1 MYHRAM
7 FDKLKGLVN
16 TPRRA
21 LAVAAA
27 LFLANAAADHVS
39 TKDVSF
45 APFYLLPVTLV
56 AWRLGLR
63 WGLGTALAAAATWLA
78 EDFLIPGRVYAHPG
92 IPYWNALIEL
102 FTFAGAALLVTKLR
116 QLLERAKAE
125 SALKSGMIHAVS
137 HEFNNAL
144 TSVNTALYLLRE
156 MDTSG
161 DELRQRLYSSMTSAQ
176 NKLKLY
182 VKNILNEARME
193 EGKFKLQK
201 QPLLL
206 RELVAEAAESVEELV
221 RQKKIRLEVLLPEQ
235 PLAVDADKEAMAL
248 VISNLLGNAV
258 KYTPSGG
265 AITAQI
271 AVAGARGERVLFSVE
286 DTGPGISLDDL
297 KKITSGFYRTV
308 EGKVAAE
315 GFGLGLKIS
324 NDLLALHGSR
334 LQIASERGRGSN
346 FFFELDLLR
355 AGPPAQDGGK

>member
-1 MYHRAM
+1 MLERFKHFADTRRKA
-7 FDKLKGLVN
+7 LGLSLAAFAVI
-16 TPRRA
+16 
-21 LAVAAA
+21 AVA
-27 LFLANAAADHVS
+27 DHFIS
-39 TKDVSF
+39 YQVSF
-45 APFYLLPVTLV
+45 ASFYLLPIMLLT
-56 AWRLGLR
+56 WRLDLR
-63 WGLGTALAAAATWLA
+63 WGLGASVSGALLWLA
-78 EDFLIPGRVYAHPG
+78 DDYFTIEHAYSHPA
-92 IPYWNALIEL
+92 IPYWNAGIHLM
-102 FTFAGAALLVTKLR
+102 FFSVTALLLDTVR
-116 QLLERAKAE
+116 QLVQKTRAE
-125 SALKSGMIHAVS
+125 SQLKSGMIHAVS

-144 TSVNTALYLLRE
+144 TSVNTALFLLRE
-156 MDTSG
+156 TEPAG
-161 DELRQRLYSSMTSAQ
+161 ADELRGRLYSAMTVAQ
-176 NKLKLY
+176 NKLKIY

-206 RELVAEAAESVEELV
+206 RELLTEAAESIEELV
-221 RQKKIRLEVLLPEQ
+221 RQKKVKLTTLLPEA
-235 PLAVDADKEAMAL
+235 PLTVDADKEAMAL

-271 AVAGARGERVLFSVE
+271 TRTGEKGEKLLFSVE

-334 LQIASERGRGSN
+334 LQIASEKGRGSN
-346 FFFELDLLR
+346 FFFELELR
-355 AGPPAQDGGK
+355 PEEAGKPA